1 MALTEELLK
10 KSEALQ
16 GLTEPQIAAIV
27 ELSKNDEDTVVG
39 GKYRDF
45 LNEFDAAIKE
55 TSGVDKTTNEKTSSY
70 LKRVLGEQKT
80 KVEGLNT
87 QVTEKDSK
95 IAELEGKIASGSGD
109 KDLIA
114 SQKATI
120 EKLTGEYNTLKG
132 EKDKMEAD
140 HKAALLDMKIGTEL
154 NMALNEI
161 AFKQD
166 ANPEIVNAM
175 KKLAIDSLK
184 NETKPT
190 YITDDKG
197 AERLIFKD
205 ANGAEMRNK
214 NNGLNFYTAKELL
227 TEQLSKYGI
236 VDDGKP
242 AGGAGGG
249 GSTPKPRT
257 NISGARSK
265 REFMEMAENTLHS
278 KGLVY
283 GTTEYQQELDRIV
296 DDNGAVFDALPQE

>member
-45 LNEFDAAIKE
+45 LNEFDASIKE
-55 TSGVDKTTNEKTSSY
+55 ASGVDKTTNEKTSSY

-80 KVEGLNT
+80 AVEGLNT
-87 QVTEKDSK
+87 R
-95 IAELEGKIASGSGD
+95 IADLERTKGELEGKIASGSGD

-140 HKAALLDMKIGTEL
+140 HKAALLDMRIGTEL

-175 KKLAIDSLK
+175 KKLAIDSVK
-184 NETKPT
+184 GMRPT
-190 YITDDKG
+190 YISDDQG

-236 VDDGKP
+236 VDDCKP

-265 REFMEMAENTLHS
+265 REFMEMAENTLHG
-278 KGLVY
+278 KGLVF
-283 GTTEYQQELDRIV
+283 GTAEYQAELDRIV

>member
-45 LNEFDAAIKE
+45 LNEFDTAIKE

-80 KVEGLNT
+80 TVEGLNT
-87 QVTEKDSK
+87 K
-95 IAELEGKIASGSGD
+95 IADLERAKGELEGKIASGSGD

-184 NETKPT
+184 SETKPT
-190 YITDDKG
+190 YITDDQG

-227 TEQLSKYGI
+227 AEQLSKYGI

-265 REFMEMAENTLHS
+265 REFMEMAENTLHG
-278 KGLVY
+278 KGLVF
-283 GTTEYQQELDRIV
+283 GTPEYQAELDRIV

>member
-1 MALTEELLK
+1 MALNKELLE

-45 LNEFDAAIKE
+45 LNEFDTAIKE
-55 TSGVDKTTNEKTSSY
+55 ASGVDKTTNEKTSNY
-70 LKRVLGEQKT
+70 LKRVLGEQKSA
-80 KVEGLNT
+80 VEGLNT
-87 QVTEKDSK
+87 KVADLERAKG
-95 IAELEGKIASGSGD
+95 ELEGKIASGSGD
-109 KDLIA
+109 KELIE

-120 EKLTGEYNTLKG
+120 ADLTGKYNTLKG

-140 HKAALLDMKIGTEL
+140 HKAALLDMRISTEL
-154 NMALNEI
+154 NAALGEI
-161 AFKQD
+161 AFKPD
-166 ANPEIVNAM
+166 YSPEIVNVL
-175 KKLAIDSLK
+175 KGQAIAAVK
-184 NETKPT
+184 GMRPT
-190 YITDDKG
+190 YISDEKG
-197 AERLIFKD
+197 GERLIFHNED
-205 ANGAEMRNK
+205 GGEARNK
-214 NNGLNFYTAKELL
+214 DNGLNFYTAKELL
-227 TEQLSKYGI
+227 AGELSRYGV

-265 REFMEMAENTLHS
+265 REFMEMAENTLHG
-278 KGLVY
+278 KGLVF
-283 GTTEYQQELDRIV
+283 GTAEYQAELDRIV

>member
-45 LNEFDAAIKE
+45 LNDFDASIKE
-55 TSGVDKTTNEKTSSY
+55 ASGVDKTTNEKTSSY

-80 KVEGLNT
+80 AVEGLNT
-87 QVTEKDSK
+87 K
-95 IAELEGKIASGSGD
+95 IADLEKVKGELEGKIASGSGD

-140 HKAALLDMKIGTEL
+140 HKAALLDMRIGTEL

-175 KKLAIDSLK
+175 KKLAIDSVK
-184 NETKPT
+184 GMRPT
-190 YITDDKG
+190 YISDDQG

>member
-1 MALTEELLK
+1 M
-10 KSEALQ
+10 
-16 GLTEPQIAAIV
+16 
-27 ELSKNDEDTVVG
+27 
-39 GKYRDF
+39 
-45 LNEFDAAIKE
+45 
-55 TSGVDKTTNEKTSSY
+55 
-70 LKRVLGEQKT
+70 GEQKT
-80 KVEGLNT
+80 TVEGLNT
-87 QVTEKDSK
+87 K
-95 IAELEGKIASGSGD
+95 IADLERTKGELEGKIASGSGD

-184 NETKPT
+184 SETKPT
-190 YITDDKG
+190 YITDDQG

-265 REFMEMAENTLHS
+265 REFMEMAENTLHG
-278 KGLVY
+278 KGLVF
-283 GTTEYQQELDRIV
+283 GTPEYQAELDRIV

>member
-10 KSEALQ
+10 TNEVLQ

-27 ELSKNDEDTVVG
+27 TLSKNDEDTVVG

-45 LNEFDAAIKE
+45 LNEFDTAIKE

-80 KVEGLNT
+80 KVDGLNT
-87 QVTEKDSK
+87 RIADLEREKG
-95 IAELEGKIASGSGD
+95 ELEGKIASGSGD

-132 EKDKMEAD
+132 EKDQMEAD
-140 HKAALLDMKIGTEL
+140 HKAALLDMRIGTEL

-161 AFKQD
+161 AIKQD
-166 ANPEIVNAM
+166 ANPDIVKVLKDQAV
-175 KKLAIDSLK
+175 ASLR

-190 YITDDKG
+190 YITDDQG

-214 NNGLNFYTAKELL
+214 DNGLNFYTAKELL
-227 TEQLSKYGI
+227 VRELSKYGI
-236 VDDGKP
+236 VDDGK
-242 AGGAGGG
+242 AGGGAGGG

-283 GTTEYQQELDRIV
+283 GTKEYQDELDRIV
-296 DDNGAVFDALPQE
+296 DDNGAVFDALPQD

>member
-45 LNEFDAAIKE
+45 LNEFDTAIKE

-80 KVEGLNT
+80 TVEGLNT
-87 QVTEKDSK
+87 K
-95 IAELEGKIASGSGD
+95 IADLERAKGEFEGKIASGSGD

-184 NETKPT
+184 SETKPT
-190 YITDDKG
+190 YITDDQG

-227 TEQLSKYGI
+227 AEQLSKYGI

-257 NISGARSK
+257 NISGA
-265 REFMEMAENTLHS
+265 
-278 KGLVY
+278 Y
-283 GTTEYQQELDRIV
+283 GEGN
-296 DDNGAVFDALPQE
+296 DNPL

>member
-45 LNEFDAAIKE
+45 LNEFDTAIKE

-184 NETKPT
+184 SETKPT
-190 YITDDKG
+190 YITDDQG

>member
-140 HKAALLDMKIGTEL
+140 HKAALLDMRIGTEL

-184 NETKPT
+184 SETKPT
-190 YITDDKG
+190 YITDDQG

>member
-45 LNEFDAAIKE
+45 LNEFDTAIKE

-80 KVEGLNT
+80 AVEGLNT
-87 QVTEKDSK
+87 K
-95 IAELEGKIASGSGD
+95 IADLERTKGELEGKIASGSGD

-175 KKLAIDSLK
+175 KRLAIDSVK
-184 NETKPT
+184 GMRPT
-190 YITDDKG
+190 YISDDKG
-197 AERLIFKD
+197 GERLIFHD
-205 ANGAEMRNK
+205 ENGGEARNK

-227 TEQLSKYGI
+227 AEQLSKYGI

-265 REFMEMAENTLHS
+265 REFMEMAENTLHG

-283 GTTEYQQELDRIV
+283 GTTEYQAELDRIV